1 MKIWSVVYLT
11 TTENIL
17 FEKYSHN
24 DLKIAKIYCFL
35 YENLDKN
42 TFINQSDGK
51 DLFYSNF
58 CKYINLLIQNNLQ
71 PADRL
76 FFSQLNHVQSK
87 SKL

>member
-58 CKYINLLIQNNLQ
+58 FIDCNRSIFFFKECM
-71 PADRL
+71 PA
-76 FFSQLNHVQSK
+76 
-87 SKL
+87 